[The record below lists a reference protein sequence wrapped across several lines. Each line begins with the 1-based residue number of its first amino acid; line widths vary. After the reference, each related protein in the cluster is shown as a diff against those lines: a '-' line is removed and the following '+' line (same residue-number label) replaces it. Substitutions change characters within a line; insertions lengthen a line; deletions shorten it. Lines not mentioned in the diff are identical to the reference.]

1 MITLT
6 PPAVAEVKRLV
17 EKQSQPTLGLRVG
30 VKEGGC
36 SGFSYALEFD
46 TPKEGDQTF
55 EFEGVKVITDPKSL
69 MYLDGL
75 TLDFVDGLTGRGFKF
90 DNPNAKRGCGCG
102 SSFSV

>member
-6 PPAVAEVKRLV
+6 PPAIAEAKRLI
-17 EKQSQPTLGLRVG
+17 EKQNQPNLALRVG

-46 TPKEGDQTF
+46 TTKEGDQTF
-55 EFEGVKVITDPKSL
+55 DYDGIKVITDQKSF

-75 TLDFVDGLTGRGFKF
+75 TLDFVDNLTGRGFKF